1 MKLQEVLPEQQLDE
15 KTLRHALAA
24 GILGTSMAMPG
35 AISSHPPPEQQE
47 PKPRDEIV
55 VTAKRPTAPTK
66 HELDIPAPTFAE
78 RTKLTKNIAEK
89 YRVSE
94 ELVQKVVNLAFK
106 YQDPEFPKA
115 KDILA
120 IIGIES
126 SFDPSSKSGLK
137 KDPAL
142 GLMQVRPGVW
152 NIDPDDLINV
162 ESQIKYGVDILK
174 HYYKKL
180 GHTEDTIQAYNLGIT
195 KFRKGARNPRY
206 VSKFQRLISRF
217 N

>member
-1 MKLQEVLPEQQLDE
+1 MKLYEILPEQQLDE
-15 KTLRHALAA
+15 KSLRHALAA

-35 AISSHPPPEQQE
+35 AISSHSPPEPE
-47 PKPRDEIV
+47 PVRDEIIS
-55 VTAKRPTAPTK
+55 TAERPTIPTK
-66 HELDIPAPTFAE
+66 HKVDIPAPTFAE
-78 RTKLTKNIAEK
+78 RTKLAKNIAEK

-94 ELVQKVVNLAFK
+94 DLVQRVVNLAYK

-120 IIGIES
+120 IIGVES

-137 KDPAL
+137 RDPAL

-152 NIDPDDLINV
+152 NIDPEDLSSV
-162 ESQIKYGVDILK
+162 ESQIKHGVDILK

-195 KFRKGARNPRY
+195 KFKKGARNPRY
-206 VSKFQRLISRF
+206 VSKFQREISLY

>member
-1 MKLQEVLPEQQLDE
+1 MKLHEVLPEQHLDE
-15 KTLRHALAA
+15 KSLRHALAA
-24 GILGTSMAMPG
+24 GILGTSMAVPG
-35 AISSHPPPEQQE
+35 AISSHSPPEPE
-47 PKPRDEIV
+47 PEQTRDEIV

-66 HELDIPAPTFAE
+66 HEVDIPAPTFAE
-78 RTKLTKNIAEK
+78 RTKLAKNIAEK
-89 YRVSE
+89 YRVNE
-94 ELVQKVVNLAFK
+94 DLVQRVVNLAYK

-120 IIGIES
+120 IIGVES
-126 SFDPSSKSGLK
+126 SFNPRSKSGLK
-137 KDPAL
+137 RDPAL

-152 NIDPDDLINV
+152 NIDPEDLSSV
-162 ESQIKYGVDILK
+162 ESQIKYGVNILK

-180 GHTEDTIQAYNLGIT
+180 GHAEDTIQAYNLGIT

>member
-1 MKLQEVLPEQQLDE
+1 MKLLEILPEHQLDE
-15 KTLRHALAA
+15 KSLRHALAA

-35 AISSHPPPEQQE
+35 AISSHSPPKHPEPE
-47 PKPRDEIV
+47 KARDEIV
-55 VTAKRPTAPTK
+55 TTAKRPTIPTK
-66 HELDIPAPTFAE
+66 HEIDIPAPTFVQ
-78 RTKLTKNIAEK
+78 RTELAKNIARK
-89 YRVSE
+89 YRVE
-94 ELVQKVVNLAFK
+94 RDLVQQVVDLAYK

-137 KDPAL
+137 RDPAL

-152 NIDPDDLINV
+152 NIDPNDLSSV

-180 GHTEDTIQAYNLGIT
+180 GHAEDTLQAYNLGIT

-206 VSKFQRLISRF
+206 VSKFQREIGRF
-217 N
+217 